1 MDDLDRRAD
10 AGGAAVSLVGLG
22 DVRAA
27 ADRIDGQVVRTPLLP
42 CPWADE
48 RRPLWLKPENL
59 QPTGSFKMRGALNAL
74 GALDAGVRARGVL
87 THSSGNHGR
96 ALAWAARVYG
106 VPAVVVMPNT
116 SPAVKVEGIR
126 ALGAEILIVPP
137 AEREARVA
145 VLAAERGLAVVP
157 PFEHRDVIAGQGT
170 IGLEICADLPAAGTV
185 LVPVG
190 GGGLVAGVAVALK
203 ALCPGVR
210 VVGVEPELAGD
221 LAEGFAKGARV
232 VWDPVLTHRTVA
244 DGVRL
249 PAVGELNWRHIE
261 RFVDDVVTVTE
272 QGILDA
278 MSRLV
283 WGSRIVAEPS
293 GAVAVAAYTERPD
306 VTTGP
311 TIAVVTGG
319 NVDPALLVSVLSA

>member
-1 MDDLDRRAD
+1 MDGLDRRTG
-10 AGGAAVSLVGLG
+10 AGGAPVNLVGLG
-22 DVRAA
+22 GIRAA
-27 ADRIDGQVVRTPLLP
+27 ADRIAGQVVRTPLLP

-74 GALDAGVRARGVL
+74 GALDAGVRAHGVV

-96 ALAWAARVYG
+96 ALAWAARLYG
-106 VPAVVVMPNT
+106 VPAVVVMP
-116 SPAVKVEGIR
+116 EGIR
-126 ALGAEILIVPP
+126 VLGAEIVIVPP

-170 IGLEICADLPAAGTV
+170 IGLEILADLPAAGTV

-190 GGGLVAGVAVALK
+190 GGGLVSGVAVALK
-203 ALCPGVR
+203 ALSPGVR
-210 VVGVEPELAGD
+210 VIGVEPELAGD
-221 LAEGFAKGARV
+221 LAEGFAKGRRV
-232 VWDPVLTHRTVA
+232 VWDPVLTYRTVA

-261 RFVDDVVTVTE
+261 RYVDDVVTVSE

-311 TIAVVTGG
+311 TVAVVTGG
-319 NVDPALLVSVLSA
+319 NVDPALLVRVLNA

>member
-1 MDDLDRRAD
+1 MDGLDRRTG
-10 AGGAAVSLVGLG
+10 AGGAAVTLVGLG
-22 DVRAA
+22 DIRTA
-27 ADRIDGQVVRTPLLP
+27 ADRIAGQVVRTPLLP

-74 GALDAGVRARGVL
+74 GALDAGVRAHGVV

-106 VPAVVVMPNT
+106 VRAVVVMPDT
-116 SPAVKVEGIR
+116 SPAVKIEGIR
-126 ALGAEILIVPP
+126 VLGAEIVIVPP

-170 IGLEICADLPAAGTV
+170 IGLEILADLPAAGTV

-190 GGGLVAGVAVALK
+190 GGGLVSGVAVALK
-203 ALCPGVR
+203 ALSPGVR
-210 VVGVEPELAGD
+210 VIGVEPELAGD
-221 LAEGFAKGARV
+221 LAEGFAKGRRV
-232 VWDPVLTHRTVA
+232 VWDPVLTYRTVA

-261 RFVDDVVTVTE
+261 RYVDDVVTVSE

-311 TIAVVTGG
+311 TVAVVTGG
-319 NVDPALLVSVLSA
+319 NVDPALLVRVLSA